1 MLHTF
6 NYLHVTTYLQD
17 NFYEWFDFTFLVLA
31 DCFCFIFSALPCCGS
46 LQTLTFLV
54 LADCFCFDLSVLSCC
69 ELLLTLPGRSLES
82 ARRLGGGY
90 KETHRKFVHI
100 KQEVHIYIY
109 QQEVYIYQTGSLYI
123 YQTGSPY
130 ISNRKSV
137 YIKKEVC
144 IYIYIYQIGSHID
157 CSRKLVKINY
167 NLNSFFNR
175 LNSLIYEYKKELRKI
190 PYNTIS

>member
-69 ELLLTLPGRSLES
+69 ELLLTLPGLSLES

-100 KQEVHIYIY
+100 KHEVHIYISTGSLY
-109 QQEVYIYQTGSLYI
+109 IPNRKSIYIKQEVHIYQTGSLYI
-123 YQTGSPY
+123 SK
-130 ISNRKSV
+130 RKSV
-137 YIKKEVC
+137 YI
-144 IYIYIYQIGSHID
+144 YI
-157 CSRKLVKINY
+157 K
-167 NLNSFFNR
+167 
-175 LNSLIYEYKKELRKI
+175 
-190 PYNTIS
+190 